1 MSMPTPAA
9 KKKPFYLRWWFIVLV
24 VILVGGPIAS
34 QLNKSEPAS
43 MPTPIIKTPSAT
55 PTVPAGCTVLDAT
68 ELDAINEGA
77 SGERKAV
84 AGAALP
90 LPSSQDRVAQV
101 RLSDESTALLILGES
116 GWISGVDVA
125 DKDAFT
131 WGTAAQPGS
140 SVAKYQAKV
149 AGSQTARDVASCP
162 TV

>member
-1 MSMPTPAA
+1 MSMPPPVA
-9 KKKPFYLRWWFIVLV
+9 KKKPFYLRWWFIVPV

-43 MPTPIIKTPSAT
+43 TPVTKTPSAT
-55 PTVPAGCTVLDAT
+55 PTVPAGCTVLDTA

-90 LPSSQDRVAQV
+90 LPSSQDRVVQV
-101 RLSDESTALLILGES
+101 RLSDESSALLILGES

-125 DKDAFT
+125 AKDAFT